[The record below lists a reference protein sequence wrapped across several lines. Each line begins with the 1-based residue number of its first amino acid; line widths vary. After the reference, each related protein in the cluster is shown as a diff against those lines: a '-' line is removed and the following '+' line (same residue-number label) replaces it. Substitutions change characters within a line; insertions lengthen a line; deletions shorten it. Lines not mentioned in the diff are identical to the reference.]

1 MFFNFLVFL
10 SALFLEV
17 IGTWVS
23 VIGLSSIFSGSPV
36 VIVLAI
42 CLDFAKLVA
51 VSFLYKYW
59 KSINLLM
66 KSYMTSATLVL
77 MLITSVGAFGFL
89 SKEFQQSISDTN
101 TSAVM
106 IKSMADEQVRLQSR
120 KSEIDSQI
128 AKLPDN
134 MVKGRTALIKQFA
147 PEVEGINTRLVDID
161 KQLPLLKIE
170 TLHKNVEV
178 GPIIYVAQAFNTTPE
193 EAVKWVILI
202 IIFVFDPLAITLL
215 IAGNFLLILR
225 DKKEVVEKVL
235 EPIKETPPVVITPLV
250 PEIIEPKNEIV
261 SVYTEPQHDED
272 VVISVTPLADAVYGP
287 DLPVVSKVYQEIV
300 PEPEPIVEAVVETPA
315 PIQEVI
321 EPTVEPEV
329 VEPVAEVEQE
339 AVVEP
344 EPEREII
351 RLNEILNPRIKST
364 LEDIQT
370 TADVTMAFE
379 SHGDMDVLSQYNI
392 K

>member
-147 PEVEGINTRLVDID
+147 PEVERINTRLVDID

-170 TLHKNVEV
+170 TMHKSVEV

-261 SVYTEPQHDED
+261 SAYTEPQHDED

-339 AVVEP
+339 
-344 EPEREII
+344 PEREII
-351 RLNEILNPRIKST
+351 RLNEILKPKVKST

-370 TADVTMAFE
+370 NADVTMAFE
-379 SHGDMDVLSQYNI
+379 SHGDLDVLSQYSV